1 MLDKVFRPCESM
13 VIERVGSPR
22 IDCVE
27 NFRIFVVFLNI
38 SAVAWFVESRRISSS
53 FSRVLKIKI
62 CQRQGPEV
70 PNIILGQLP
79 FGSARPTL
87 DEYRLGAGSMDSWI
101 KVSVYL
107 QDNITAFMS
116 LFAGDSTEIFK

>member
-1 MLDKVFRPCESM
+1 MLDKVFRPCESI

-53 FSRVLKIKI
+53 FSRVLKTQFKVK
-62 CQRQGPEV
+62 QWNFRE
-70 PNIILGQLP
+70 LS
-79 FGSARPTL
+79 GSKPRLTVAVDHDGRPAT
-87 DEYRLGAGSMDSWI
+87 R
-101 KVSVYL
+101 
-107 QDNITAFMS
+107 
-116 LFAGDSTEIFK
+116 STDRIEKK

>member
-1 MLDKVFRPCESM
+1 MLDKVFRPCESI

-53 FSRVLKIKI
+53 FSRVLKISFITKFGPRPVVI
-62 CQRQGPEV
+62 PDSRTQGSSERRRSRRP
-70 PNIILGQLP
+70 
-79 FGSARPTL
+79 GSLEP
-87 DEYRLGAGSMDSWI
+87 
-101 KVSVYL
+101 
-107 QDNITAFMS
+107 
-116 LFAGDSTEIFK
+116 